1 MKLLFDQNLSYKLA
15 QRLADV
21 FPGSVHVRN
30 IGLESATDSEIAAYA
45 VAHDLTIV
53 SKDADFLA
61 LRLVLSGEHAR
72 MVWVRL
78 GNGSTMQVEAALRN
92 RREAIEALATDS
104 SQVIEIL

>member
-1 MKLLFDQNLSYKLA
+1 MKLLFDQNLSHKLA
-15 QRLADV
+15 QRLSDI
-21 FPGSVHVRN
+21 FPDPCT
-30 IGLESATDSEIAAYA
+30 SATS
-45 VAHDLTIV
+45 VIV

-78 GNGSTMQVEAALRN
+78 GNGSTTQVEAALRN
-92 RREAIEALATDS
+92 RREAIDALATDS

>member
-1 MKLLFDQNLSYKLA
+1 MKLLFDQNLSHKLT
-15 QRLADV
+15 QRLADI
-21 FPGSVHVRN
+21 FPGSAHVRDV
-30 IGLESATDSEIAAYA
+30 GMGTATDTEIAAYA
-45 VAHDLTIV
+45 VTHGLTIV

-78 GNGSTMQVEAALRN
+78 GNGSTLQVEAALRN

>member
-1 MKLLFDQNLSYKLA
+1 MKLLFDQNLSHKLA
-15 QRLADV
+15 QRLSDI
-21 FPGSVHVRN
+21 FPGSMHVRD
-30 IGLESATDSEIAAYA
+30 IGMESATDFEIAAYA
-45 VAHDLTIV
+45 GTHGLTIV

-78 GNGSTMQVEAALRN
+78 GNGSTTQVETALRN
-92 RREAIEALATDS
+92 RREAIDALATDS